1 MTSIRSE
8 ALHRGFA
15 ILSGLI
21 LLATPA
27 FAQVTEEWVVR
38 FDGAA
43 TGEDRAN
50 AVAVD
55 AQGNVYVTGQG
66 GIDGT
71 DVDYATIKYNAQG
84 VQQWLATYNGPANG
98 NDIAGGIVVD
108 EGGNVY
114 VTGSSIGLNSSDE
127 DYATVKYDPNGN
139 QQWAARYNGPGNAL
153 DEPFD
158 ITVDVLGNVYVT
170 GRSNRTGGHFEGLD
184 YLTIKYNSA
193 GVEQWVVRFNGT
205 GNDWDQ
211 ANSIEVDE
219 LGNVYVTGH
228 SGFEAGTAFQ
238 DYRTFKY
245 NSSGNVVWF
254 ASFNGS
260 GNNWDEAV
268 DLELDDDGNVYVTGL
283 SSGSA
288 SSWDYAT
295 VKYNNAGI
303 QQWAT
308 VFNGPVGEFDF
319 PPDVP
324 RALAVGSDGSVVVT
338 GSSALDYGTVKYNS
352 AGVQQWERRHGTSG
366 VIDIPTAIA
375 VDATNAV
382 YVTGTSADNFVTIKY
397 NAAGAQQWLQTYSGS
412 APGEEGAQSLV
423 LDALGNTYVTGF
435 SQGGVTGLDY
445 ATIKYS
451 QPTAS
456 LLPVLG
462 AAPIAPAL
470 DQNFP
475 NPFNPSTTI
484 RFGLPGTEATESEVR
499 LRVYDSLGRVVAS
512 LVDGRLRAGMY
523 EVAWD
528 ASRQPSGIYM
538 VKLEADGAPII
549 RKMVL
554 TK

>member
-1 MTSIRSE
+1 MTRNRLNAAQS
-8 ALHRGFA
+8 GFVA
-15 ILSGLI
+15 FAGLI
-21 LLATPA
+21 LLTTATA
-27 FAQVTEEWVVR
+27 SAQVTEEWVVR

-98 NDIAGGIVVD
+98 NDIAGGIAVD
-108 EGGNVY
+108 QAGNVY

-139 QQWAARYNGPGNAL
+139 QQWAMRYNGPGNAL

-158 ITVDVLGNVYVT
+158 IAVDLLGNAYVT

-184 YLTIKYNSA
+184 FLTIKYNSA

-211 ANSIEVDE
+211 ANAIEVDA

-228 SGFEAGTAFQ
+228 SAFDVGTAFH
-238 DYRTFKY
+238 DFWTFKY

-254 ASFNGS
+254 ARFNGP
-260 GNNWDEAV
+260 GDNWDEAV
-268 DLELDDDGNVYVTGL
+268 DLKLDDDGNVYVTGL
-283 SSGSA
+283 SAGSA
-288 SSWDYAT
+288 SNWDYAT
-295 VKYNNAGI
+295 LKYNNAGV
-303 QQWAT
+303 QQWSG

-338 GSSALDYGTVKYNS
+338 GSSALDYGTVKYNP
-352 AGVQQWERRHGTSG
+352 AGVQQWERRHGTNG
-366 VIDIPTAIA
+366 VIDMAAAIA
-375 VDATNAV
+375 VDAAGAV

-397 NAAGAQQWLQTYSGS
+397 NAAGAQQWLQTFSGS
-412 APGEEGAQSLV
+412 APGEEGAESLA

-435 SQGGVTGLDY
+435 SQGGATGVDF

-451 QPTAS
+451 QPTAAIA
-456 LLPVLG
+456 PLG
-462 AAPIAPAL
+462 AAPTSLVL
-470 DQNFP
+470 DQNYP

-484 RFGLPGTEATESEVR
+484 RFGIPGTEAAESEVR
-499 LRVYDSLGRVVAS
+499 LRVYDSLGRMVAS
-512 LVDGRLRAGMY
+512 LVDGRLAAGSY
-523 EVAWD
+523 AIDWD
-528 ASRQPSGIYM
+528 ASQQPSGIY
-538 VKLEADGAPII
+538 VYKLETGATPIT